1 MKDQCTN
8 QTNIPE
14 QYLIVL
20 PSSCRVFKVSPLAY
34 NKKGNMTIGVD
45 KDGRLFVHVDISPV
59 IGGTPFTL
67 AINANKIEQDELEIL
82 ISNLRSL

>member
-1 MKDQCTN
+1 MSK
-8 QTNIPE
+8 PKE
-14 QYLIVL
+14 FLIITPDLQIITVN
-20 PSSCRVFKVSPLAY
+20 PIAY
-34 NKKGNMTIGVD
+34 NEHNHLALGVD

>member
-1 MKDQCTN
+1 MKEQCTN

-14 QYLIVL
+14 QYLIVQQGV
-20 PSSCRVFKVSPLAY
+20 CRVFKVSPLAY
-34 NKKGNMTIGVD
+34 NKKGNMIIGVD
-45 KDGRLFVHVDISPV
+45 KDGRLFDHIDISPV